1 MEMFRITIAVTL
13 APQQASKGSQTLT
26 LKPRKQTM
34 SLLST
39 LTSLLTG
46 APDTSTLAPIQ
57 LKELMAAPGSER
69 PVLVDVR
76 TPGEWKGGHI
86 QGAKHIDVSDSSF
99 STKVGALPRDG
110 KYVLYCL
117 SGGRSG
123 RALSIMKG
131 MGFQDVRHLGGGIGT
146 WKAAGYPVAK

>member
-1 MEMFRITIAVTL
+1 
-13 APQQASKGSQTLT
+13 
-26 LKPRKQTM
+26 M
-34 SLLST
+34 SIFST

-46 APDTSTLAPIQ
+46 APDTTTLAPVDV
-57 LKELMAAPGSER
+57 KELMAAPGDQR
-69 PVLVDVR
+69 PVLLDVR

-86 QGAKHIDVSDSSF
+86 QGAKHFDVSDSSF
-99 STKVGALPRDG
+99 SQKVGGLPRDG

-131 MGFQDVRHLGGGIGT
+131 MGFQDVRHLGGGIGN

>member
-1 MEMFRITIAVTL
+1 
-13 APQQASKGSQTLT
+13 
-26 LKPRKQTM
+26 M
-34 SLLST
+34 SILST

-46 APDTSTLAPIQ
+46 APDTSTLAPIEV
-57 LKELMAAPGSER
+57 KELMAAPGDRR
-69 PVLVDVR
+69 PVLLDVR
-76 TPGEWKGGHI
+76 TPAEWKGGHI
-86 QGAKHIDVSDSSF
+86 QGARHIDVSDPSF
-99 STKVGALPRDG
+99 QQKVGGLPREG
-110 KYVLYCL
+110 RYVLYCL